1 MVLTFFL
8 KNEAPKKK
16 TKCLSKFLPAKKSS
30 TTVQA
35 AVAPKDPA
43 TSSKSNQLN
52 NINKGPNDNV
62 SNCF

>member
-8 KNEAPKKK
+8 QDEALKKK
-16 TKCLSKFLPAKKSS
+16 TKFLSKLLPAKKSS
-30 TTVQA
+30 TTIQA

-43 TSSKSNQLN
+43 TFSKSKQPNNKELN
-52 NINKGPNDNV
+52 DDV